1 MPSLGLSAA
10 ISCSIS
16 AKLSGWNIFLI
27 LCFWVIF
34 FIPETFN
41 WRPRPARVSG
51 LVTTADTCQPSSKRA
66 RRLGTAKSS
75 VPKNTSLADFFIVQ
89 FYELTTMVKLKEA
102 ILIFNMIDKHN
113 SFGVVY
119 FVLENPCQKHF
130 VLEPHRLPLLFC
142 CPNSGFRVPRNFT
155 VNIFN
160 AQTTLKVFYNLPF

>member
-27 LCFWVIF
+27 SYFRANF
-34 FIPETFN
+34 FTPETFN

-51 LVTTADTCQPSSKRA
+51 LVTTADTCQPSFKRA
-66 RRLGTAKSS
+66 RRLGTTKSS

-89 FYELTTMVKLKEA
+89 FYKLTTMIKLKEA

-113 SFGVVY
+113 SLDVVY
-119 FVLENPCQKHF
+119 FVLENPCQKPF
-130 VLEPHRLPLLFC
+130 GLEPHRLPLFVC
-142 CPNSGFRVPRNFT
+142 GPNSSFSVPGNFT
-155 VNIFN
+155 VNVFN

>member
-16 AKLSGWNIFLI
+16 AKLPGWNIFLI
-27 LCFWVIF
+27 PCLWAISFT
-34 FIPETFN
+34 PETFN
-41 WRPRPARVSG
+41 WRPRPARASG

-66 RRLGTAKSS
+66 CRLRTAKSS
-75 VPKNTSLADFFIVQ
+75 VPKNTSLADFFIIQ

-113 SFGVVY
+113 SLGVVY
-119 FVLENPCQKHF
+119 FVLENPCQKPF
-130 VLEPHRLPLLFC
+130 GLEPHRLPLLVC
-142 CPNSGFRVPRNFT
+142 GPNSGFSVPGNFT

-160 AQTTLKVFYNLPF
+160 AQTTLK